1 MLRRYLDQTSF
12 ETGADESRLLVHKN
26 HTNIQAD
33 INQQPVQLLSILF
46 QLLNLLGGK
55 AISGSGAHTI
65 ESSLAGN
72 DEAPFLRD
80 PSGLQ
85 VYIVITLIH

>member
-12 ETGADESRLLVHKN
+12 KTGADESRLLVHKN

-65 ESSLAGN
+65 ESSPVG
-72 DEAPFLRD
+72 
-80 PSGLQ
+80 
-85 VYIVITLIH
+85 